1 MKKNRTLTLLLA
13 WVASFVCCLSYAQHF
28 TVSPAPSG
36 GSWAAGT
43 KWYTIKITTTNSGT
57 DYLDANAKNSAG
69 HLDVTQS
76 SKPTGD
82 SGLWCVVADGDNY
95 KIYNKA
101 KGTGFVLG
109 LYAPVTYSEGDE
121 WMEGFLGN
129 KKSGKYKLG
138 TWTISADGDAYADFF
153 AVGSSEANVWTT
165 FAKGSPSENTNGDY
179 LHAVYTGSGVT
190 YYATQTKG
198 GSWLSPTYTYTTAT
212 SYPDFSNLYLNKRDV
227 LSPTRLGAW
236 NDGGALGNTG
246 SRFIFE
252 EYVPPVEVTFNYDSG
267 TGYTASRTASFLS
280 GTTLTTADVPAV
292 DYYTNFNITTSNK
305 TVSSTNK
312 TFTVSC
318 TPNFPFEEGKVYKMY
333 GYNKSDNCFTYN
345 DDTNKRAT
353 YEGNKTEVNS
363 KSYWTFEHISG
374 TENKFYVYNLG
385 AKMYLALTDARAYAS
400 FVTESGTIANYSRV
414 IRITPNGTGFNLQHE
429 TSNACCGTHMGDGT
443 NETKSM
449 GTWANS
455 TSPSNDGSRVFIYE
469 INNELTALAN
479 NPVTTGEYVG
489 ETTLPRLTTTAA
501 AAGSNPTKENVLA
514 CIDAMET
521 PQLSEY
527 LTAGKCY
534 RLFAETTEGNQ
545 ALTLNGATETY
556 VSADNFTL
564 APGTVCAVAES
575 GIAQA
580 DYISSIYRLADGASG
595 LTISNVNAGA
605 AWAAP
610 SGTDALQ
617 GTTGAAA
624 EYQFGVVSGKGNNS
638 YWNIKTATGA
648 LSLDG
653 TDLKDTTGSPAVVR
667 LKEVTSIPVTIKPT
681 LWTSLCFPVDVI
693 IPDNLKAYKAGS
705 TEGKTI
711 NLDELTAG
719 TRIPAGTG
727 FLALADADAYTDGA
741 YTFAIATGSETE
753 ADLSDN
759 LFTSTNVKRTGM
771 DGVDYFALATKNAVT
786 GFYKVTSGTVP
797 ANKAYLLGEHLSFSS
812 GTQMLQLAIGEGTET
827 GIANVNAESSGKAET
842 YYDLNGRLVA
852 YPTSGVYVTGSG
864 RKVFVK

>member
-28 TVSPAPSG
+28 TASPAPSN
-36 GSWAAGT
+36 GSWATGT
-43 KWYTIKITTTNSGT
+43 KWYTIKITTAAGTN
-57 DYLDANAKNSAG
+57 YLDANDTNTSG
-69 HLDVTQS
+69 HLDVKQS

-82 SGLWCVVADGDNY
+82 SGLWCVVADGSNY

-109 LYAPVTYSEGDE
+109 LYAPVTYKEGNE
-121 WMEGFLGN
+121 WWEGFTRT
-129 KKSGKYKLG
+129 GKYQEG
-138 TWTISADGDAYADFF
+138 SWSISADGDAYAKMY
-153 AVGSSEANVWTT
+153 AATTTEANVWTS
-165 FAKGSPSENTNGDY
+165 FAKGTPSDNTDGDY
-179 LHAVYTGSGVT
+179 LHAVYTGSGEIYYTRT
-190 YYATQTKG
+190 YKAFQGYQ
-198 GSWLSPTYTYTTAT
+198 YTAHTTT
-212 SYPDFSNLYLNKRDV
+212 PDFSNLYLNKRDV

-267 TGYTASRTASFLS
+267 TGYTTTRTASFLS

-333 GYNKSDNCFTYN
+333 GYNNSDNCFTYN

-353 YEGNKTEVNS
+353 YEGNKTEVNG

-469 INNELTALAN
+469 INSELTALAN

-514 CIDAMET
+514 CIDAMDN

-580 DYISSIYRLADGASG
+580 DYISSIYRLAEGASG
-595 LTISNVNAGA
+595 LTISNVNSGA

-638 YWNIKTATGA
+638 YWNIKTTTGT

-681 LWTSLCFPVDVI
+681 LWTSLCFPVDVVV
-693 IPDNLKAYKAGS
+693 PANLKAYKAGS
-705 TEGKTI
+705 TQGTTI
-711 NLDELTAG
+711 NLDELAAG
-719 TRIPAGTG
+719 TRIPAGNG
-727 FLALADADAYTDGA
+727 FLALAEAGGDYS
-741 YTFAIATGSETE
+741 FAIATGSEPAANLT
-753 ADLSDN
+753 DN
-759 LFTSTNVKRTGM
+759 QFTGANVKRSGM
-771 DGVDYFALATKNAVT
+771 ADVDYFALATKNTVT

-797 ANKAYLLGEHLSFSS
+797 SNKAYLLGEKLNQ
-812 GTQMLQLAIGEGTET
+812 GAGANMLQFAFGEGTET
-827 GIANVNAESSGKAET
+827 GIANVNAENSGKAET
-842 YYDLNGRLVA
+842 YYDLNGRIVA

>member
-28 TVSPAPSG
+28 TASPAPSG
-36 GSWAAGT
+36 GSWATGT
-43 KWYTIKITTTNSGT
+43 KWYTIKIDTEASGA

-82 SGLWCVVADGDNY
+82 SGLWCVVEDGSNY

-101 KGTGFVLG
+101 KGTEFVLG
-109 LYAPVTYSEGDE
+109 LYVPVTYEEGDE
-121 WMEGFLGN
+121 WMEGIFGN
-129 KKSGKYKLG
+129 KHTGKYKLG
-138 TWTISADGDAYADFF
+138 TWSISAKGDVYADFF
-153 AVGSSEANVWTT
+153 AVGSSAANVWTT
-165 FAKGSPSENTNGDY
+165 FAKGSPTTYTDGDY
-179 LHAVYTGSGVT
+179 LHAVYTGSGET
-190 YYATQTKG
+190 YYTKSWGRYTAQTTK
-198 GSWLSPTYTYTTAT
+198 PN
-212 SYPDFSNLYLNKRDV
+212 FSNLYLNKRVD
-227 LSPTRLGAW
+227 LDPTRLGVW
-236 NDGGALGNTG
+236 NTDSALSNTG
-246 SRFIFE
+246 SRLIFE
-252 EYVPPVEVTFNYDSG
+252 EYVPPTRVEVTFNYDSG
-267 TGYTASRTASFLS
+267 TGYTTTRTASILE
-280 GTTLTTADVPAV
+280 GKTLTDADVPAV
-292 DYYTNFNITTSNK
+292 DYYTNFNITTTDK

-318 TPNFPFEEGKVYKMY
+318 TPNFPFQEGKVYKMY
-333 GYNKSDNCFTYN
+333 GYNNSDNCFTYN

-374 TENKFYVYNLG
+374 TENQFYVYNLG
-385 AKMYLALTDARAYAS
+385 AKMYLALTNDRAYAS
-400 FVTESGTIANYSRV
+400 FVTESGTISNYSRV
-414 IRITPNGTGFNLQHE
+414 IRITPNGTGFNLQHV
-429 TSNACCGTHMGDGT
+429 TGNACCGTHMGGVVT
-443 NETKSM
+443 TESNSM

-455 TSPSNDGSRVFIYE
+455 LSPSNDASRVFIYE
-469 INNELTALAN
+469 INDELTTLAN

-514 CIDAMET
+514 CIDAMEN

-580 DYISSIYRLADGASG
+580 DYISSIYRLAEGASG

-638 YWNIKTATGA
+638 YWNIKTTTGA

-653 TDLKDTTGSPAVVR
+653 TNLKDTTGSPAVVR
-667 LKEVTSIPVTIKPT
+667 LKEVTSIPVTIKNT
-681 LWTSLCFPVDVI
+681 LWTSLCFPVDVVV
-693 IPDNLKAYKAGS
+693 PTNLKAYKAGS
-705 TEGKTI
+705 TQGTTI
-711 NLDELTAG
+711 NLDELAAG
-719 TRIPAGTG
+719 TRIPAGNG
-727 FLALADADAYTDGA
+727 FLALAEAGGDYS
-741 YTFAIATGSETE
+741 FAIATGSEAE
-753 ADLSDN
+753 AVLSGN
-759 LFTSTNVKRTGM
+759 QFTGANVKRSGM
-771 DGVDYFALATKNAVT
+771 TAVDYFALATKNTVT

-797 ANKAYLLGEHLSFSS
+797 ANKAYLLGEKLNQ
-812 GTQMLQLAIGEGTET
+812 GAGANMLQFAFGEGTET
-827 GIANVNAESSGKAET
+827 GISNVNAENSGKAET
-842 YYDLNGRLVA
+842 YYDLNGRIVV
-852 YPTSGVYVTGSG
+852 YPTRGVYVTGNG

>member
-36 GSWAAGT
+36 GSWATGT
-43 KWYTIKITTTNSGT
+43 KWYTIKIDTEASGA

-82 SGLWCVVADGDNY
+82 SGLWCVVAAGDNY

-101 KGTGFVLG
+101 KGTEFVLG
-109 LYAPVTYSEGDE
+109 LYVPVTYEEGLE
-121 WMEGFLGN
+121 WSTSGDG
-129 KKSGKYKLG
+129 KGKYKEG
-138 TWTISADGDAYADFF
+138 TWSISAKGDVYADFF
-153 AVGSSEANVWTT
+153 AATSSEANVWTT
-165 FAKGSPSENTNGDY
+165 FAKGSPTTYTDGDY
-179 LHAVYTGSGVT
+179 LHAVYTGSGET
-190 YYATQTKG
+190 YYTRTLG
-198 GSWLSPTYTYTTAT
+198 FFRYNYTPHTTT
-212 SYPDFSNLYLNKRDV
+212 PDFSNLYLNKRVD
-227 LSPTRLGAW
+227 LDPTRLGVW
-236 NDGGALGNTG
+236 NTDSALSNTG
-246 SRFIFE
+246 SRLIFE
-252 EYVPPVEVTFNYDSG
+252 EYVPPTRVEVTFNYDSG
-267 TGYTASRTASFLS
+267 TGYTASRTASVLE
-280 GTTLTTADVPAV
+280 GKTLTNADVPAV

-318 TPNFPFEEGKVYKMY
+318 TPNFPFQEGKVYKMY
-333 GYNKSDNCFTYN
+333 GYNNSDNCFTYN

-353 YEGNKTEVNS
+353 YEGNKTEVNG

-385 AKMYLALTDARAYAS
+385 AKMYLALTNDRAYAS
-400 FVTESGTIANYSRV
+400 FVTESGTISNYSRV
-414 IRITPNGTGFNLQHE
+414 IRITPNGNGFNLQHE
-429 TSNACCGTHMGDGT
+429 TGNACCGTHMGGVVTTET
-443 NETKSM
+443 NSL

-455 TSPSNDGSRVFIYE
+455 ASPSNDASRVFIYE
-469 INNELTALAN
+469 INNELTTLAN
-479 NPVTTGEYVG
+479 NPVITGEYVG

-514 CIDAMET
+514 CIDAMEN

-556 VSADNFTL
+556 VSAYNFTL

-638 YWNIKTATGA
+638 YWNIKTTTGT

-681 LWTSLCFPVDVI
+681 LWTSLCFPVDVVV
-693 IPDNLKAYKAGS
+693 PANLKAYKAGS
-705 TEGKTI
+705 TQGTTI
-711 NLDELTAG
+711 NLDELAAG
-719 TRIPAGTG
+719 TRIPAGNG
-727 FLALADADAYTDGA
+727 FLALADAGGNYS
-741 YTFAIATGSETE
+741 FAIATGTE
-753 ADLSDN
+753 PEANLTDN
-759 LFTSTNVKRTGM
+759 QFTGANVKRNGM
-771 DGVDYFALATKNAVT
+771 GGVDYFALATKNTVT

-797 ANKAYLLGEHLSFSS
+797 ANKAYLLGEKLNQ
-812 GTQMLQLAIGEGTET
+812 GAGANMLQFAFGEGTET
-827 GIANVNAESSGKAET
+827 GISNVNAENSGKAET
-842 YYDLNGRLVA
+842 YYDLNGRLVV
-852 YPTSGVYVTGSG
+852 YPTRGVYVTGSG

>member
-82 SGLWCVVADGDNY
+82 SGLWCVVADGSNY

-109 LYAPVTYSEGDE
+109 LYAPVTYQKGDE
-121 WMEGFLGN
+121 WMEGIFGN
-129 KKSGKYKLG
+129 KHTGKYKLG

-153 AVGSSEANVWTT
+153 AVGSSGANVWTT
-165 FAKGSPSENTNGDY
+165 FAKGSPSSNIDGDY
-179 LHAVYTGSGVT
+179 LHAVYTGSGET
-190 YYATQTKG
+190 YYTRDWK
-198 GSWLSPTYTYTTAT
+198 YTYTAETT
-212 SYPDFSNLYLNKRDV
+212 TPDFSNLYLNKRVD
-227 LSPTRLGAW
+227 SPTRLGAW
-236 NDGGALGNTG
+236 NDSRALGDDG

-252 EYVPPVEVTFNYDSG
+252 EYVPPTVQVTFNYDSG
-267 TGYTASRTASFLS
+267 TGYTTYRTASILS
-280 GTTLTTADVPAV
+280 GKTLTNADVPAV

-318 TPNFPFEEGKVYKMY
+318 TPNFPFQEGKVYKMY

-353 YEGNKTEVNS
+353 YEGNKTEVNG

-400 FVTESGTIANYSRV
+400 FVTESGTIANHSRV

-429 TSNACCGTHMGDGT
+429 TGNACCGTHMGDG
-443 NETKSM
+443 NGETKSM
-449 GTWANS
+449 GTWSNAG
-455 TSPSNDGSRVFIYE
+455 SPSNDASRVFIYE

-501 AAGSNPTKENVLA
+501 AAGNNPTKENVLA
-514 CIDAMET
+514 VIDAMDN

-580 DYISSIYRLADGASG
+580 DYISSIYRLAEGASG
-595 LTISNVNAGA
+595 LTISNVNSGA

-638 YWNIKTATGA
+638 YWNIKTTTGA

-653 TDLKDTTGSPAVVR
+653 TNLKDTTGSPAVVR

-681 LWTSLCFPVDVI
+681 LWTSLCFPVDVV
-693 IPDNLKAYKAGS
+693 IPANLKAYKAAS
-705 TEGKTI
+705 TQGMTI
-711 NLDELTAG
+711 NLEELAEG
-719 TRIPAGTG
+719 SRIPAGTG
-727 FLALADADAYTDGA
+727 FLALADAETYTDGA
-741 YTFAIATGSETE
+741 YTFAIATGSEPE
-753 ADLSDN
+753 ADVSGN
-759 LFTSTNVKRTGM
+759 QFTGAKVKRSGM
-771 DGVDYFALATKNAVT
+771 ADVDYFALATKNAVT
-786 GFYKVTSGTVP
+786 GFYKVTTGTVP
-797 ANKAYLLGEHLSFSS
+797 ANKAYLLGDVLNQ
-812 GTQMLQLAIGEGTET
+812 GAGANMLQFAFGEGTET
-827 GIANVNAESSGKAET
+827 GISNVNAENSGKAET
-842 YYDLNGRLVA
+842 YYDLNGRLVV
-852 YPTSGVYVTGSG
+852 YPTRGVYVTGNG

>member
-36 GSWAAGT
+36 GSWATGT
-43 KWYTIKITTTNSGT
+43 KWYTIKIDVNGSVCYLHTGTINS
-57 DYLDANAKNSAG
+57 LG
-69 HLDVTQS
+69 HLDVTRTA
-76 SKPTGD
+76 KPTDDG
-82 SGLWCVVADGDNY
+82 GAWCVVADGSNY

-101 KGTGFVLG
+101 SGTGYVLG
-109 LYAPVTYSEGDE
+109 LYAPVTYTPGKQWATSGS
-121 WMEGFLGN
+121 G
-129 KKSGKYKLG
+129 KGKYKQG
-138 TWTISADGDAYADFF
+138 AWSVPEEAYTKMYPVSTTEAD
-153 AVGSSEANVWTT
+153 VWTT
-165 FAKGSPSENTNGDY
+165 FAQGSPSSDVGGDFF
-179 LHAVYTGSGVT
+179 HAVTGKSDIYYTQSGIIF
-190 YYATQTKG
+190 K
-198 GSWLSPTYTYTTAT
+198 TYTQHTTT
-212 SYPDFSNLYLNKRDV
+212 PDNIYLNKRGA
-227 LSPTRLGAW
+227 LTPSRLGAW
-236 NDGGALGNTG
+236 NHPNALGEVG

-252 EYVPPVEVTFNYDSG
+252 EYVPPTVQVTFNYDSG
-267 TGYTASRTASFLS
+267 TGYTTYRTASILS
-280 GTTLTTADVPAV
+280 GKTLTNADVPAV
-292 DYYTNFNITTSNK
+292 DYYTNFNITTSDK
-305 TVSSTNK
+305 TVSSSNK

-318 TPNFPFEEGKVYKMY
+318 TPKFPFEEGKVYKMY
-333 GYNKSDNCFTYN
+333 GYNKSGNCFTYN

-353 YEGNKTEVNS
+353 YEGKKTEVNG

-385 AKMYLALTDARAYAS
+385 AKMYLALRDARDYAS
-400 FVTESGTIANYSRV
+400 FVTESGIIANYSRV
-414 IRITPNGTGFNLQHE
+414 IRITPNGNGFNLQHE
-429 TSNACCGTHMGDGT
+429 TGNACCGTHMGDGT
-443 NETKSM
+443 GETKSM
-449 GTWANS
+449 GTWSNAG
-455 TSPSNDGSRVFIYE
+455 SPSNNASRVFIYE

-514 CIDAMET
+514 CIDAMDN

-527 LTAGKCY
+527 LTEGKCY

-556 VSADNFTL
+556 VSAYNFTL

-580 DYISSIYRLADGASG
+580 DYISSIYRLADGANG

-638 YWNIKTATGA
+638 YWNIKTTTGA

-681 LWTSLCFPVDVI
+681 LWTSLCFPVDVV
-693 IPDNLKAYKAGS
+693 IPANLKAYKAGS
-705 TEGKTI
+705 TQGTTI

-719 TRIPAGTG
+719 TRIPAGNG
-727 FLALADADAYTDGA
+727 FLALAEADAYTDGA
-741 YTFAIATGSETE
+741 YTFDIATGSEAE

-759 LFTSTNVKRTGM
+759 QFTGAKVKRSGM
-771 DGVDYFALATKNAVT
+771 AGVDYFALATKNAVT

-797 ANKAYLLGEHLSFSS
+797 ANKAYLLGEKLNQGA
-812 GTQMLQLAIGEGTET
+812 GTNMLQFAFGEGTET
-827 GIANVNAESSGKAET
+827 GISNAHAENSGKVET
-842 YYDLNGRLVA
+842 YYDLNGRLVV
-852 YPTSGVYVTGSG
+852 YPTRGVYVTGSG

>member
-36 GSWAAGT
+36 GSFATGT
-43 KWYTIKITTTNSGT
+43 KWYTIKIDVNGSVCYLHSGTTNS
-57 DYLDANAKNSAG
+57 SG
-69 HLDVTQS
+69 HLDVTRTA
-76 SKPTGD
+76 KPTDDG
-82 SGLWCVVADGDNY
+82 GLWCVVANGINY

-109 LYAPVTYSEGDE
+109 LYAPVTY
-121 WMEGFLGN
+121 
-129 KKSGKYKLG
+129 KRGKWTGILNRYKLG
-138 TWTISADGDAYADFF
+138 TWSIPEDAYTKMYSTSSTEAD
-153 AVGSSEANVWTT
+153 VWTS
-165 FAKGSPSENTNGDY
+165 FALGSPSSNTDGDY
-179 LHAVYTGSGVT
+179 FHAVTGKSAT
-190 YYATQTKG
+190 YYTSGTSSPQT
-198 GSWLSPTYTYTTAT
+198 TT
-212 SYPDFSNLYLNKRDV
+212 PDNIYLNRRV
-227 LSPTRLGAW
+227 NLTPTRLGAW
-236 NDGGALGNTG
+236 NHPNALGEVG
-246 SRFIFE
+246 SRFIFG
-252 EYVPPVEVTFNYDSG
+252 EYVPTVEVTFNYNSG
-267 TGYTASRTASFLS
+267 TGYTASRTASVLS
-280 GTTLTTADVPAV
+280 GKTLTNADVPAV

-305 TVSSTNK
+305 TVSSTNH

-353 YEGNKTEVNS
+353 YEGKKTEVNG

-385 AKMYLALTDARAYAS
+385 AKMYLALRDARDYAS
-400 FVTESGTIANYSRV
+400 FVTESGTIASYSRV

-429 TSNACCGTHMGDGT
+429 TGNACCGTHMGDGT
-443 NETKSM
+443 GETKSM

-455 TSPSNDGSRVFIYE
+455 ASPSNDASRVFIYE

-514 CIDAMET
+514 CIDAMEN

-564 APGTVCAVAES
+564 TPGTVCAVAES

-638 YWNIKTATGA
+638 YWNIKTTTGA

-681 LWTSLCFPVDVI
+681 LWTSLCFPVDVVV
-693 IPDNLKAYKAGS
+693 PTNLKAYKAGS

-741 YTFAIATGSETE
+741 YTFDIATGTE
-753 ADLSDN
+753 PAANLTDN
-759 LFTSTNVKRTGM
+759 QFTGANVKRSGM
-771 DGVDYFALATKNAVT
+771 ADVEYFALATKNHVT

-797 ANKAYLLGEHLSFSS
+797 ANKAYLLGEKLNQ
-812 GTQMLQLAIGEGTET
+812 GAGANMLQFAFGEGTET
-827 GIANVNAESSGKAET
+827 GIANVNAENSGKAET
-842 YYDLNGRLVA
+842 YYDLNGRLVV
-852 YPTSGVYVTGSG
+852 YPTRGVYVTGSG

>member
-36 GSWAAGT
+36 GSFATGT
-43 KWYTIKITTTNSGT
+43 KWYTIKITTETGG
-57 DYLDANAKNSAG
+57 DVYLDANATTSSG
-69 HLDVTQS
+69 YLGVTQT
-76 SKPTGD
+76 SKPTGE
-82 SGLWCVVADGDNY
+82 SGAWCVVADGSNY

-109 LYAPVTYSEGDE
+109 LYAPVTYSPGKAFSGTSYYQEGS
-121 WMEGFLGN
+121 W
-129 KKSGKYKLG
+129 S
-138 TWTISADGDAYADFF
+138 ISADGDAYAKMF
-153 AVGSSEANVWTT
+153 AATTTEANVWTS
-165 FAKGSPSENTNGDY
+165 FAKGTPSTNIDGDY
-179 LHAVYTGSGVT
+179 LHAVYTGSGDI
-190 YYATQTKG
+190 YYTRSWNWTK
-198 GSWLSPTYTYTTAT
+198 WKYTSHET
-212 SYPDFSNLYLNKRDV
+212 YPDFSNLYLNKRVDNG
-227 LSPTRLGAW
+227 LNRIGAW
-236 NDGGALGNTG
+236 NDAGALGDKG
-246 SRFIFE
+246 SRLIFE
-252 EYVPPVEVTFNYDSG
+252 EYVPPTVQVTFNYDGG
-267 TGYTASRTASFLS
+267 TGYTASRTASVLS

-318 TPNFPFEEGKVYKMY
+318 TPNFPFQEGKVYKMY

-374 TENKFYVYNLG
+374 TENQFYVYNLG
-385 AKMYLALTDARAYAS
+385 AKMYLALRDARDYAS
-400 FVTESGTIANYSRV
+400 FVTESGTIASYSRV

-429 TSNACCGTHMGDGT
+429 TGNACCGTHMGDGT
-443 NETKSM
+443 GETKSM
-449 GTWANS
+449 GTWENS

-469 INNELTALAN
+469 INDELTALAN

-514 CIDAMET
+514 CIDAMDN

-564 APGTVCAVAES
+564 APGTVRAVAES

-638 YWNIKTATGA
+638 HWNIKTATGA

-681 LWTSLCFPVDVI
+681 LWTSLCFPVDVVV
-693 IPDNLKAYKAGS
+693 PTNLKAYKAGS

-741 YTFAIATGSETE
+741 YTFAIATGSEPA
-753 ADLSDN
+753 ADLSRN
-759 LFTSTNVKRTGM
+759 LFTSTKVKRTGM
-771 DGVDYFALATKNAVT
+771 AGLDYFALATKNAVT

-827 GIANVNAESSGKAET
+827 GIANVNAENSGKAET
-842 YYDLNGRLVA
+842 YYDLNGRIVA

>member
-36 GSWAAGT
+36 GSWATGT
-43 KWYTIKITTTNSGT
+43 KWYTIKITTENSGT
-57 DYLDANAKNSAG
+57 DYLDANATNSSG

-82 SGLWCVVADGDNY
+82 SGAWCVVADGSNY
-95 KIYNKA
+95 KFYNKA
-101 KGTGFVLG
+101 MGTGYVLG
-109 LYAPVTYSEGDE
+109 LYAPVTYTKGEE
-121 WMEGFLGN
+121 WKIIWGLGR
-129 KKSGKYKLG
+129 YKLG
-138 TWTISADGDAYADFF
+138 TWSIPDDAYAKMYST
-153 AVGSSEANVWTT
+153 SSIGADVWTS
-165 FAKGSPSENTNGDY
+165 FALGSPSSDTGGDY
-179 LHAVYTGSGVT
+179 FHAVTGKSET
-190 YYATQTKG
+190 YYTSTSSSSKAT
-198 GSWLSPTYTYTTAT
+198 TT
-212 SYPDFSNLYLNKRDV
+212 PDNIYLNKRVD
-227 LSPTRLGAW
+227 LNPNRLGAW
-236 NDGGALGNTG
+236 NTSEALGNTG
-246 SRFIFE
+246 SCFIFE
-252 EYVPPVEVTFNYDSG
+252 EYVPPTVTVTFNYDSG
-267 TGYTASRTASFLS
+267 TGYTASRTASILD
-280 GTTLTTADVPAV
+280 GTTLTNANVPAV

-318 TPNFPFEEGKVYKMY
+318 TPNFPFQEGKVYKMY
-333 GYNKSDNCFTYN
+333 GNEASSKCFTYN

-353 YEGNKTEVNS
+353 YEGKKTEVNG

-385 AKMYLALTDARAYAS
+385 AKMYLALTNARAYAS
-400 FVTESGTIANYSRV
+400 FVTEGGTIANYSRV

-429 TSNACCGTHMGDGT
+429 TGNACCGTHMGGGT
-443 NETKSM
+443 NETNSM
-449 GTWANS
+449 GTWAE
-455 TSPSNDGSRVFIYE
+455 TGSPSNAASRVFIYE
-469 INNELTALAN
+469 INDELTALAN

-514 CIDAMET
+514 CIDAMEN

-564 APGTVCAVAES
+564 APGTVRAVAES

-638 YWNIKTATGA
+638 YWNIKTTTGA

-741 YTFAIATGSETE
+741 YTFDIATGSETE
-753 ADLSDN
+753 ADLSRN
-759 LFTSTNVKRTGM
+759 LFTSTKVKRTGM

-797 ANKAYLLGEHLSFSS
+797 ANKAYLLGEKLNQGA
-812 GTQMLQLAIGEGTET
+812 GTNMLQFAFGEGTET
-827 GIANVNAESSGKAET
+827 GIANVNAENSGKAET

>member
-36 GSWAAGT
+36 GSWATGT
-43 KWYTIKITTTNSGT
+43 KWYTIKIDVNGSVCYLHSGTTNS
-57 DYLDANAKNSAG
+57 SG
-69 HLDVTQS
+69 HLDVTRTA
-76 SKPTGD
+76 KPTDDG
-82 SGLWCVVADGDNY
+82 GLWCVVANGSNY

-109 LYAPVTYSEGDE
+109 LYAPVTYQKGDE
-121 WMEGFLGN
+121 WMEGVLGN
-129 KKSGKYKLG
+129 KQSGKYKEG
-138 TWTISADGDAYADFF
+138 TWEISADGDAYAKMF
-153 AVGSSEANVWTT
+153 AATTTEANVWTS
-165 FAKGSPSENTNGDY
+165 FAKGTPSSNTDGDY
-179 LHAVYTGSGVT
+179 LHAVYTGSGET
-190 YYATQTKG
+190 YATQTTG
-198 GSWLSPTYTYTTAT
+198 GSWLRPTYTYTTAT
-212 SYPDFSNLYLNKRDV
+212 SYPDFSNLYLNKRGA
-227 LSPTRLGAW
+227 LTPSRLGAW
-236 NDGGALGNTG
+236 NSASALGEVG
-246 SRFIFE
+246 SRLIFE
-252 EYVPPVEVTFNYDSG
+252 EYVPTVEVTFNYNSG
-267 TGYTASRTASFLS
+267 TGYTATRTASILS
-280 GTTLTTADVPAV
+280 GKTLTNADVPAV

-318 TPNFPFEEGKVYKMY
+318 TPNFPFQEGKVYKMY

-353 YEGNKTEVNS
+353 YEGKKTEVNG

-385 AKMYLALTDARAYAS
+385 AKMYLALTNDRAYAS

-429 TSNACCGTHMGDGT
+429 TGNACCGTHMGDGT

-469 INNELTALAN
+469 INSELTALAN

-514 CIDAMET
+514 CIDAMDN

-564 APGTVCAVAES
+564 APGTVRAVAES
-575 GIAQA
+575 SIAQA

-693 IPDNLKAYKAGS
+693 IPTNLKAYKAGS

-727 FLALADADAYTDGA
+727 FLALADADTYTDGA

-753 ADLSDN
+753 ANLSGN
-759 LFTSTNVKRTGM
+759 LFTSTKVKRTGM
-771 DGVDYFALATKNAVT
+771 DGVDYFALATKNHVT
-786 GFYKVTSGTVP
+786 GFYKVVTGTVP
-797 ANKAYLLGEHLSFSS
+797 ANKAYLLGEKLNQ
-812 GTQMLQLAIGEGTET
+812 GAGANMLQFAFGEGTET
-827 GIANVNAESSGKAET
+827 GIANVNAENSGKAET
-842 YYDLNGRLVA
+842 YYDLNGRLVV
-852 YPTSGVYVTGSG
+852 YPTRGVYVTGSG

>member
-13 WVASFVCCLSYAQHF
+13 LVASFVCCLSYAQHF

-36 GSWAAGT
+36 GSWATGT
-43 KWYTIKITTTNSGT
+43 KWYTIKITTENSGA

-82 SGLWCVVADGDNY
+82 SGLWCVVADGSNF

-109 LYAPVTYSEGDE
+109 LYVPVSYAPGPE
-121 WMEGFLGN
+121 WSTRWPG
-129 KKSGKYKLG
+129 KGKYQLG
-138 TWTISADGDAYADFF
+138 TWTISAEDDVYADFF
-153 AVGSSEANVWTT
+153 AATSSEANVWTT
-165 FAKGSPSENTNGDY
+165 FAKGSPTSNADGDY
-179 LHAVYTGSGVT
+179 LHAVYTGNEVT
-190 YYATQTKG
+190 YYTNP
-198 GSWLSPTYTYTTAT
+198 SPLIYKEQKTT
-212 SYPDFSNLYLNKRDV
+212 PNFNNLYLNKRVD
-227 LSPTRLGAW
+227 LDPTRLGAW

-246 SRFIFE
+246 SRLIFE
-252 EYVPPVEVTFNYDSG
+252 EYVPTVEVTFNYNSG
-267 TGYTASRTASFLS
+267 TGYTASRTASVLS
-280 GTTLTTADVPAV
+280 GKTLTNADVPAV
-292 DYYTNFNITTSNK
+292 DYYTSFNITTSNK

-312 TFTVSC
+312 TFNVSC
-318 TPNFPFEEGKVYKMY
+318 TPNFPFQEGKVYKMY
-333 GYNKSDNCFTYN
+333 GYNNSDNCFTYN

-353 YEGNKTEVNS
+353 YEGNKTEVNG

-385 AKMYLALTDARAYAS
+385 AKMYLALTNDRAYAS
-400 FVTESGTIANYSRV
+400 FVTESGTISNYSRV
-414 IRITPNGTGFNLQHE
+414 IRITPNGNGFNLQHE
-429 TSNACCGTHMGDGT
+429 TGNACCGTHMGGVVTTET
-443 NETKSM
+443 NSL

-455 TSPSNDGSRVFIYE
+455 ASPSNDASRVFIYE
-469 INNELTALAN
+469 INNELTTLAN
-479 NPVTTGEYVG
+479 NPVITGEYVG

-514 CIDAMET
+514 CIDAMEN

-556 VSADNFTL
+556 VSAYNFTL

-638 YWNIKTATGA
+638 YWNIKTTTGT

-693 IPDNLKAYKAGS
+693 IPANLKAYKAGS
-705 TEGKTI
+705 TQGTTI
-711 NLDELTAG
+711 NLDELAAG
-719 TRIPAGTG
+719 TRIPAGNG
-727 FLALADADAYTDGA
+727 FLALAEAGGDYS
-741 YTFAIATGSETE
+741 FAIATGSEAE
-753 ADLSDN
+753 ADLSGN
-759 LFTSTNVKRTGM
+759 QFTGANVKRAGM
-771 DGVDYFALATKNAVT
+771 TAVDYFALATKNAVT

-797 ANKAYLLGEHLSFSS
+797 ANKAYLLGENLNQGA
-812 GTQMLQLAIGEGTET
+812 GTNMLQFAFGEGTDT
-827 GIANVNAESSGKAET
+827 GIANVYAENSGKAET
-842 YYDLNGRLVA
+842 YYDLNGRLVV
-852 YPTSGVYVTGSG
+852 YPTRGVYVTGSG

>member
-36 GSWAAGT
+36 GSWATGT

-109 LYAPVTYSEGDE
+109 LYAPVSYARGSQWALVGEG
-121 WMEGFLGN
+121 
-129 KKSGKYKLG
+129 KGKYNIG
-138 TWTISADGDAYADFF
+138 TWTISAEGDAYADFF
-153 AVGSSEANVWTT
+153 AATSSEANVWTT
-165 FAKGSPSENTNGDY
+165 FAKGSPSTNTDGDY
-179 LHAVYTGSGVT
+179 LHAVYTGSGET
-190 YYATQTKG
+190 YYTRS
-198 GSWLSPTYTYTTAT
+198 GSLWSGYTYTPQTT
-212 SYPDFSNLYLNKRDV
+212 TPDFTNLYLNKRVD
-227 LSPTRLGAW
+227 SPTRLGAW
-236 NDGGALGNTG
+236 NDSRALGDDG

-267 TGYTASRTASFLS
+267 TGYTTTRTASILS

-305 TVSSTNK
+305 IVSSSNK

-353 YEGNKTEVNS
+353 YEGNKTEVNGN
-363 KSYWTFEHISG
+363 SYWTFEHISG
-374 TENKFYVYNLG
+374 TENQFYVYNLG

-400 FVTESGTIANYSRV
+400 FVTESGTISNYSRV
-414 IRITPNGTGFNLQHE
+414 IRITPNGNGFNLQHV
-429 TSNACCGTHMGDGT
+429 TGNACCGTHMGGVVTTET
-443 NETKSM
+443 NSM

-455 TSPSNDGSRVFIYE
+455 ASPSNDASRVFIYE

-514 CIDAMET
+514 CIDAMDN

-527 LTAGKCY
+527 LTAGQCY

-545 ALTLNGATETY
+545 ALT
-556 VSADNFTL
+556 
-564 APGTVCAVAES
+564 
-575 GIAQA
+575 
-580 DYISSIYRLADGASG
+580 
-595 LTISNVNAGA
+595 
-605 AWAAP
+605 
-610 SGTDALQ
+610 
-617 GTTGAAA
+617 
-624 EYQFGVVSGKGNNS
+624 
-638 YWNIKTATGA
+638 
-648 LSLDG
+648 
-653 TDLKDTTGSPAVVR
+653 
-667 LKEVTSIPVTIKPT
+667 
-681 LWTSLCFPVDVI
+681 
-693 IPDNLKAYKAGS
+693 
-705 TEGKTI
+705 
-711 NLDELTAG
+711 
-719 TRIPAGTG
+719 
-727 FLALADADAYTDGA
+727 
-741 YTFAIATGSETE
+741 
-753 ADLSDN
+753 
-759 LFTSTNVKRTGM
+759 
-771 DGVDYFALATKNAVT
+771 
-786 GFYKVTSGTVP
+786 
-797 ANKAYLLGEHLSFSS
+797 
-812 GTQMLQLAIGEGTET
+812 
-827 GIANVNAESSGKAET
+827 
-842 YYDLNGRLVA
+842 
-852 YPTSGVYVTGSG
+852 
-864 RKVFVK
+864 

>member
-28 TVSPAPSG
+28 TASPAPSG
-36 GSWAAGT
+36 GSWATGT
-43 KWYTIKITTTNSGT
+43 KWYTIKIDTEASGA

-76 SKPTGD
+76 SKPTGA
-82 SGLWCVVADGDNY
+82 SGLWCVVEDGSNY

-101 KGTGFVLG
+101 KGTEFVLG
-109 LYAPVTYSEGDE
+109 LYVPVTYEEGDE
-121 WMEGFLGN
+121 WMEGIFGN
-129 KKSGKYKLG
+129 KHTGKYKLG
-138 TWTISADGDAYADFF
+138 TWSISAKGDVYADFF
-153 AVGSSEANVWTT
+153 AVGSSAANVWTT
-165 FAKGSPSENTNGDY
+165 FAKGSPTTYTDGDY
-179 LHAVYTGSGVT
+179 LHAVYTGSGET
-190 YYATQTKG
+190 YYTKSWGRYTDQT
-198 GSWLSPTYTYTTAT
+198 TT
-212 SYPDFSNLYLNKRDV
+212 PDFSNLYLNKRVD
-227 LSPTRLGAW
+227 LDPTRLGVW
-236 NDGGALGNTG
+236 NTDSALSNTG
-246 SRFIFE
+246 SRLIFE
-252 EYVPPVEVTFNYDSG
+252 EYVPPTRVEVTFNYDGG
-267 TGYTASRTASFLS
+267 TGYTASRTASVLE
-280 GTTLTTADVPAV
+280 GTTLTNADVPAV

-318 TPNFPFEEGKVYKMY
+318 TPNFPFQEGKVYKMY

-353 YEGNKTEVNS
+353 YEGNKTEVNG

-385 AKMYLALTDARAYAS
+385 AKMYLALRDTRDYAS
-400 FVTESGTIANYSRV
+400 FVTESGTISNYSRV

-429 TSNACCGTHMGDGT
+429 TGNACCGTHMGGVVNTET
-443 NETKSM
+443 NSM

-455 TSPSNDGSRVFIYE
+455 LSPSNDASRVFIYE

-479 NPVTTGEYVG
+479 NPVTIGEYVG

-514 CIDAMET
+514 CIDAMDN

-595 LTISNVNAGA
+595 LTISNVNSGA

-610 SGTDALQ
+610 SSTDALQ

-638 YWNIKTATGA
+638 YWNIKTTTGA

-693 IPDNLKAYKAGS
+693 IPTNLKAYKAGS

-741 YTFAIATGSETE
+741 YTFDIATGSETE
-753 ADLSDN
+753 ANLSGN
-759 LFTSTNVKRTGM
+759 LFTSTKVKRTGM

-797 ANKAYLLGEHLSFSS
+797 ANKAYLLGEHLSFSN

-827 GIANVNAESSGKAET
+827 GIANVNAENSGKAET
-842 YYDLNGRLVA
+842 YYDLNGRLVV

-864 RKVFVK
+864 RKVYVK

>member
-36 GSWAAGT
+36 GSWATGT
-43 KWYTIKITTTNSGT
+43 KWYTIKITTEKSGT
-57 DYLDANAKNSAG
+57 DYLDANATNSSG

-82 SGLWCVVADGDNY
+82 SGAWCVVKDGSNY
-95 KIYNKA
+95 KFYNKA
-101 KGTGFVLG
+101 MGTGYVLG
-109 LYAPVTYSEGDE
+109 LYAPVTYTKGEK
-121 WMEGFLGN
+121 FLTSN
-129 KKSGKYKLG
+129 KYRIG
-138 TWTISADGDAYADFF
+138 TWSIPDDAYAKMYST
-153 AVGSSEANVWTT
+153 SSIGADVWTS
-165 FAKGSPSENTNGDY
+165 FALGSPSSDTGGDY
-179 LHAVYTGSGVT
+179 FHAVTGKSET
-190 YYATQTKG
+190 YYESRFGDAK
-198 GSWLSPTYTYTTAT
+198 TTT
-212 SYPDFSNLYLNKRDV
+212 PDNIYLNKRPN
-227 LSPTRLGAW
+227 LTPSRLGAW
-236 NDGGALGNTG
+236 NDAGALGDDG
-246 SRFIFE
+246 SRLIFE
-252 EYVPPVEVTFNYDSG
+252 EYVPPVEVTFNYDGG
-267 TGYTASRTASFLS
+267 TGYTATRTASVLE
-280 GTTLTTADVPAV
+280 GTTLTNANVPAV

-318 TPNFPFEEGKVYKMY
+318 TPHFPFQEGKVYKMY

-374 TENKFYVYNLG
+374 TENQFYVYNLG
-385 AKMYLALTDARAYAS
+385 AKMYLALTNDRAYAN
-400 FVTESGTIANYSRV
+400 FVTESGTISNYSRV
-414 IRITPNGTGFNLQHE
+414 IRITPNSNGFNLQHE
-429 TSNACCGTHMGDGT
+429 TGNACCGTHMGGVVT
-443 NETKSM
+443 TESNSM

-455 TSPSNDGSRVFIYE
+455 LSPSNDASRVFIYE
-469 INNELTALAN
+469 INDELTTLAN

-514 CIDAMET
+514 CIDAMEN

-545 ALTLNGATETY
+545 ALTLNGATEAY
-556 VSADNFTL
+556 VSAHNFTL

-580 DYISSIYRLADGASG
+580 DYISSIYRLADGVSG

-653 TDLKDTTGSPAVVR
+653 TDLKDTPGSPAVVR

-681 LWTSLCFPVDVI
+681 LWTSLCFPVDVVV
-693 IPDNLKAYKAGS
+693 PANLKAYKAGS
-705 TEGKTI
+705 TQGTTI

-741 YTFAIATGSETE
+741 YTFDIATGTE
-753 ADLSDN
+753 PAANLTDN
-759 LFTSTNVKRTGM
+759 QFTGANVKRSGM
-771 DGVDYFALATKNAVT
+771 ADVEYFALATKNHVT
-786 GFYKVTSGTVP
+786 GFYKVTTGTVP
-797 ANKAYLLGEHLSFSS
+797 ANKAYLLGEKLNQ
-812 GTQMLQLAIGEGTET
+812 GAGANMLQFAFGEGTET
-827 GIANVNAESSGKAET
+827 GIANVNAENSGKAET
-842 YYDLNGRLVA
+842 YYDLNGRLVV
-852 YPTSGVYVTGSG
+852 YPTSGVYVTGNG

>member
-1 MKKNRTLTLLLA
+1 MKKNRTSTLLLA
-13 WVASFVCCLSYAQHF
+13 LVASFVCCLSYAQHF

-36 GSWAAGT
+36 GSWATGT
-43 KWYTIKITTTNSGT
+43 KWYTIKITTENSGT
-57 DYLDANAKNSAG
+57 VYTVYLDANAKNSAG

-82 SGLWCVVADGDNY
+82 SGLWCVVEDGDNY

-109 LYAPVTYSEGDE
+109 LYAPVTYEIGNE
-121 WMEGFLGN
+121 WMEGLLGN

-138 TWTISADGDAYADFF
+138 TWKISADAYTDFF
-153 AVGSSEANVWTT
+153 AATSSEANVWTT
-165 FAKGSPSENTNGDY
+165 FAKGSPSRNTDGDY
-179 LHAVYTGSGVT
+179 LHAVYTGSGET
-190 YYATQTKG
+190 YYTRS
-198 GSWLSPTYTYTTAT
+198 GSWPRYTYTEQTT
-212 SYPDFSNLYLNKRDV
+212 TPDSIYLNKRVD
-227 LSPTRLGAW
+227 LNPTRLGAW
-236 NDGGALGNTG
+236 YNGEALGNTG

-252 EYVPPVEVTFNYDSG
+252 EYVPPTVEVTFNYDGG
-267 TGYTASRTASFLS
+267 TGYTASRTASVLE
-280 GTTLTTADVPAV
+280 GKTLTNADVPAV

-305 TVSSTNK
+305 TVSSTNN

-318 TPNFPFEEGKVYKMY
+318 TPNFPFQEGKVYKMY
-333 GYNKSDNCFTYN
+333 GYNNSDNCFTYN

-353 YEGNKTEVNS
+353 YEGNKTEVNGN
-363 KSYWTFEHISG
+363 SYWTFEHISG
-374 TENKFYVYNLG
+374 TENQFYVYNLG
-385 AKMYLALTDARAYAS
+385 AKMYLALTNDRAYAS
-400 FVTESGTIANYSRV
+400 FVTESGTISNYSRV

-429 TSNACCGTHMGDGT
+429 TGDACCGTHMGGVVTTET
-443 NETKSM
+443 NSM

-455 TSPSNDGSRVFIYE
+455 ASPSNDASRVFIYE
-469 INNELTALAN
+469 INSELTTLAN

-501 AAGSNPTKENVLA
+501 AAGNNPTKENVLA
-514 CIDAMET
+514 CIDAMDN

-545 ALTLNGATETY
+545 ALTLNGATEMY
-556 VSADNFTL
+556 VSANNFTL

-575 GIAQA
+575 GITQA
-580 DYISSIYRLADGASG
+580 DYISSIYRLADGTSG

-624 EYQFGVVSGKGNNS
+624 EYAFGVVSGKGNNS
-638 YWNIKTATGA
+638 YWNIKTTTGA

-727 FLALADADAYTDGA
+727 FLALADAVSYTDGA
-741 YTFAIATGSETE
+741 YTFDIATGTE
-753 ADLSDN
+753 PAANLSGN
-759 LFTSTNVKRTGM
+759 LFTSTKVKRTGM

-797 ANKAYLLGEHLSFSS
+797 ANKAYLLGEHLSFSN
-812 GTQMLQLAIGEGTET
+812 GTQMLQLAIGEGTDT
-827 GIANVNAESSGKAET
+827 GIANVNAENSGKAET
-842 YYDLNGRLVA
+842 YYDLNGRIVV
-852 YPTSGVYVTGSG
+852 YPTRGVYVTGSG

>member
-1 MKKNRTLTLLLA
+1 
-13 WVASFVCCLSYAQHF
+13 
-28 TVSPAPSG
+28 
-36 GSWAAGT
+36 
-43 KWYTIKITTTNSGT
+43 
-57 DYLDANAKNSAG
+57 
-69 HLDVTQS
+69 
-76 SKPTGD
+76 
-82 SGLWCVVADGDNY
+82 
-95 KIYNKA
+95 
-101 KGTGFVLG
+101 
-109 LYAPVTYSEGDE
+109 
-121 WMEGFLGN
+121 
-129 KKSGKYKLG
+129 
-138 TWTISADGDAYADFF
+138 
-153 AVGSSEANVWTT
+153 
-165 FAKGSPSENTNGDY
+165 
-179 LHAVYTGSGVT
+179 
-190 YYATQTKG
+190 
-198 GSWLSPTYTYTTAT
+198 
-212 SYPDFSNLYLNKRDV
+212 
-227 LSPTRLGAW
+227 
-236 NDGGALGNTG
+236 
-246 SRFIFE
+246 
-252 EYVPPVEVTFNYDSG
+252 
-267 TGYTASRTASFLS
+267 
-280 GTTLTTADVPAV
+280 
-292 DYYTNFNITTSNK
+292 
-305 TVSSTNK
+305 
-312 TFTVSC
+312 
-318 TPNFPFEEGKVYKMY
+318 
-333 GYNKSDNCFTYN
+333 
-345 DDTNKRAT
+345 
-353 YEGNKTEVNS
+353 
-363 KSYWTFEHISG
+363 
-374 TENKFYVYNLG
+374 
-385 AKMYLALTDARAYAS
+385 
-400 FVTESGTIANYSRV
+400 
-414 IRITPNGTGFNLQHE
+414 
-429 TSNACCGTHMGDGT
+429 
-443 NETKSM
+443 
-449 GTWANS
+449 
-455 TSPSNDGSRVFIYE
+455 
-469 INNELTALAN
+469 
-479 NPVTTGEYVG
+479 
-489 ETTLPRLTTTAA
+489 
-501 AAGSNPTKENVLA
+501 
-514 CIDAMET
+514 
-521 PQLSEY
+521 
-527 LTAGKCY
+527 
-534 RLFAETTEGNQ
+534 AETTEGNK

-610 SGTDALQ
+610 SGNDALQ

-681 LWTSLCFPVDVI
+681 LWTSLCFPVDVVV
-693 IPDNLKAYKAGS
+693 PANLKAYKAAS

-753 ADLSDN
+753 ADLSRN

-827 GIANVNAESSGKAET
+827 GIANVNAENSGKAET
-842 YYDLNGRLVA
+842 YYDLNGRIVA

>member
-82 SGLWCVVADGDNY
+82 SGAWCVVADGSNY
-95 KIYNKA
+95 KFYNKA
-101 KGTGFVLG
+101 LGTGYVLG
-109 LYAPVTYSEGDE
+109 LYAPVTYTKGDE
-121 WMEGFLGN
+121 WKIFW
-129 KKSGKYKLG
+129 SGTGRYKLG
-138 TWTISADGDAYADFF
+138 TWSIPEEAYAKMYST
-153 AVGSSEANVWTT
+153 SSIGADVWTS
-165 FAKGSPSENTNGDY
+165 FALGSPSSDTGGDY
-179 LHAVYTGSGVT
+179 FHAVTGKSET
-190 YYATQTKG
+190 YYTSASSNSSAT
-198 GSWLSPTYTYTTAT
+198 TT
-212 SYPDFSNLYLNKRDV
+212 PDNIYLNKRVD
-227 LSPTRLGAW
+227 LTPTRLGAW
-236 NDGGALGNTG
+236 NDGAALGNTG
-246 SRFIFE
+246 SCFIFE
-252 EYVPPVEVTFNYDSG
+252 EYVPPTVTVTFNYDSG
-267 TGYTASRTASFLS
+267 TGYTASRTASVLE
-280 GTTLTTADVPAV
+280 GKTLTNADVPAV
-292 DYYTNFNITTSNK
+292 DYYTNFNITTSDK
-305 TVSSTNK
+305 TVSSSNK

-318 TPNFPFEEGKVYKMY
+318 TPDFPFEEGKVYKMY

-353 YEGNKTEVNS
+353 YEGKKTEVNG

-400 FVTESGTIANYSRV
+400 FVTESGTIYNYSRV

-429 TSNACCGTHMGDGT
+429 TGNACCGTHMGDGT

-455 TSPSNDGSRVFIYE
+455 ASPSNDASRVFIYE
-469 INNELTALAN
+469 INSELTALAN

-514 CIDAMET
+514 CIDAMDN

-564 APGTVCAVAES
+564 APGTVRAVAES

-580 DYISSIYRLADGASG
+580 DYISSIYRLAEGASG

-693 IPDNLKAYKAGS
+693 IPTNLKAYKAGS

-719 TRIPAGTG
+719 TRIPAGNG
-727 FLALADADAYTDGA
+727 FLALAEAGGDYS
-741 YTFAIATGSETE
+741 FAIATGSEPE
-753 ADLSDN
+753 ANLSGN
-759 LFTSTNVKRTGM
+759 QFTGATVKRNGM
-771 DGVDYFALATKNAVT
+771 AGVDYFALATKNAVT

-797 ANKAYLLGEHLSFSS
+797 ANKAYLLGEKLNQ
-812 GTQMLQLAIGEGTET
+812 GAGANMLQFAFGEGTET
-827 GIANVNAESSGKAET
+827 GIANVNAENSGKAET
-842 YYDLNGRLVA
+842 YYDLNGRLVV
-852 YPTSGVYVTGSG
+852 YPTRGVYVTGSG

>member
-1 MKKNRTLTLLLA
+1 MKKNRTSTLLLA

-28 TVSPAPSG
+28 TVSTAPSG
-36 GSWAAGT
+36 GSWATGT
-43 KWYTIKITTTNSGT
+43 KWYTIKITTDAGT
-57 DYLDANAKNSAG
+57 SYLDANATNTSG

-82 SGLWCVVADGDNY
+82 SGAWCVVADGNNY
-95 KIYNKA
+95 KFYNKA
-101 KGTGFVLG
+101 MGTGYVLG
-109 LYAPVTYSEGDE
+109 LYAPVTYKKGEK
-121 WMEGFLGN
+121 FITAN
-129 KKSGKYKLG
+129 KYRIG
-138 TWTISADGDAYADFF
+138 TWSIPDDAYAKMYST
-153 AVGSSEANVWTT
+153 SSIGADVWTS
-165 FAKGSPSENTNGDY
+165 FALGSPSSDTGGDY
-179 LHAVYTGSGVT
+179 FHAVTGKSET
-190 YYATQTKG
+190 YYTSAW
-198 GSWLSPTYTYTTAT
+198 SSAYTTT
-212 SYPDFSNLYLNKRDV
+212 PDNIYLNKRDK

-236 NDGGALGNTG
+236 NDGGALGDKG

-252 EYVPPVEVTFNYDSG
+252 EYVPPTVTVTFNYDSG
-267 TGYTASRTASFLS
+267 TGYTTTRTASILS
-280 GTTLTTADVPAV
+280 GKTLTNADVPAV

-318 TPNFPFEEGKVYKMY
+318 TPNFPFQEGKVYKMY

-353 YEGNKTEVNS
+353 YEGKKTEVNG

-385 AKMYLALTDARAYAS
+385 AKMYLALRDARDYAS
-400 FVTESGTIANYSRV
+400 FVTESGIIANYSRV
-414 IRITPNGTGFNLQHE
+414 IRITPNGNGFNLQHE
-429 TSNACCGTHMGDGT
+429 TGNACCGTHMGDGT
-443 NETKSM
+443 GETKSM

-469 INNELTALAN
+469 INDELTALAN
-479 NPVTTGEYVG
+479 NPVTIGEYVG

-514 CIDAMET
+514 CIDAMDN

-534 RLFAETTEGNQ
+534 RLFAETTEGNK

-580 DYISSIYRLADGASG
+580 DYISSIYRLADGANG

-638 YWNIKTATGA
+638 YWNIKTTTGA

-681 LWTSLCFPVDVI
+681 LWTSLCFPVDVV
-693 IPDNLKAYKAGS
+693 IPANLKAYKAGS
-705 TEGKTI
+705 TQGTTI

-719 TRIPAGTG
+719 TRIPAGNG
-727 FLALADADAYTDGA
+727 FLALAEADAYTDGA
-741 YTFAIATGSETE
+741 YTFDIATGSEAE

-759 LFTSTNVKRTGM
+759 QFTGANVKRSGM
-771 DGVDYFALATKNAVT
+771 AGVDYFALATKNAVT

-797 ANKAYLLGEHLSFSS
+797 ANKAYLLGEHLSFSN

-827 GIANVNAESSGKAET
+827 GIANVNAENSGKAET
-842 YYDLNGRLVA
+842 YYDLNGRLVV

>member
-28 TVSPAPSG
+28 TASPAPSG
-36 GSWAAGT
+36 GSWATGT
-43 KWYTIKITTTNSGT
+43 KWYTIKITTEKSGT
-57 DYLDANAKNSAG
+57 SYLDANVTNSAG

-82 SGLWCVVADGDNY
+82 SGLWCVVEDGSNY

-109 LYAPVTYSEGDE
+109 LYLSVSYARGDE
-121 WMEGFLGN
+121 WSTRGDG
-129 KKSGKYKLG
+129 KGKYKIG
-138 TWTISADGDAYADFF
+138 TWTISGDGDAYADFF
-153 AVGSSEANVWTT
+153 AATSSEANVWAT
-165 FAKGSPSENTNGDY
+165 FAKGSPSKNTDGDY
-179 LHAVYTGSGVT
+179 LHPVYTGSGET
-190 YYATQTKG
+190 YYTRSL
-198 GSWLSPTYTYTTAT
+198 SWTGYTYTAHTT
-212 SYPDFSNLYLNKRDV
+212 TPDSPNLYLNKRVD

-236 NDGGALGNTG
+236 NDGEALGNTG

-252 EYVPPVEVTFNYDSG
+252 EYVPPTVVEVTFNYDGG
-267 TGYTASRTASFLS
+267 TGYTASRTASVLS
-280 GTTLTTADVPAV
+280 GKTLTNADVPAV

-305 TVSSTNK
+305 TVSSSNK

-318 TPNFPFEEGKVYKMY
+318 TPNFPFQEGKVYKMY
-333 GYNKSDNCFTYN
+333 GNKASSNCFTYN

-353 YEGNKTEVNS
+353 YEGKKTEVNG

-429 TSNACCGTHMGDGT
+429 TGNACCGTHMGDGT

-455 TSPSNDGSRVFIYE
+455 ASPSNDASRVFIYE

-514 CIDAMET
+514 CIDAMEN

-564 APGTVCAVAES
+564 APGTVRAVAES

-638 YWNIKTATGA
+638 YWNIKTTTGA

-681 LWTSLCFPVDVI
+681 LWTSLCFPVDVVV
-693 IPDNLKAYKAGS
+693 PANLKAYKAGS
-705 TEGKTI
+705 TQGTTI
-711 NLDELTAG
+711 NLDELAAG
-719 TRIPAGTG
+719 TRIPAGNG

-741 YTFAIATGSETE
+741 YTFDIATGTE
-753 ADLSDN
+753 PAADLSGN
-759 LFTSTNVKRTGM
+759 QFTGANVKRSGM
-771 DGVDYFALATKNAVT
+771 ASVDYFALATKNTVT

-797 ANKAYLLGEHLSFSS
+797 SNKAYLLGEKLNQ
-812 GTQMLQLAIGEGTET
+812 GAGANMLQFAFGEGTET
-827 GIANVNAESSGKAET
+827 GISNVNAENSGKAET

>member
-1 MKKNRTLTLLLA
+1 MKKNRTSTLLLA
-13 WVASFVCCLSYAQHF
+13 LVASFVCCLSYAQHF

-43 KWYTIKITTTNSGT
+43 KWYTIKIDVNGSVCYLHSGTTNS
-57 DYLDANAKNSAG
+57 SG
-69 HLDVTQS
+69 HLDVTRTA
-76 SKPTGD
+76 KPTDDG
-82 SGLWCVVADGDNY
+82 GLWCVVANGSNY

-109 LYAPVTYSEGDE
+109 LYAPVSYTVGSQWSNSG
-121 WMEGFLGN
+121 
-129 KKSGKYKLG
+129 SGKGKYQLG
-138 TWTISADGDAYADFF
+138 TWEISADGDAYADFF
-153 AVGSSEANVWTT
+153 AANSTEANVWTT
-165 FAKGSPSENTNGDY
+165 FAKGSPSSNTDGDY
-179 LHAVYTGSGVT
+179 LHAVYTGSGET
-190 YYATQTKG
+190 YYTRSG
-198 GSWLSPTYTYTTAT
+198 FWPFYTYTEQTT
-212 SYPDFSNLYLNKRDV
+212 TPDFSNLYLNKRDV

-267 TGYTASRTASFLS
+267 TGYTASRTASVLE
-280 GTTLTTADVPAV
+280 GTTLTNADVPAV
-292 DYYTNFNITTSNK
+292 DYYNNFNITTSNK
-305 TVSSTNK
+305 TVSSTNN

-318 TPNFPFEEGKVYKMY
+318 TPNFPFQEGKVYKMY
-333 GYNKSDNCFTYN
+333 GNQASSNCFTYN

-353 YEGNKTEVNS
+353 YEGKKTEVNG

-400 FVTESGTIANYSRV
+400 FVTESGTIANHSRV

-429 TSNACCGTHMGDGT
+429 TGNACCGTHMGDG
-443 NETKSM
+443 NGETKSM
-449 GTWANS
+449 GTWSNAG
-455 TSPSNDGSRVFIYE
+455 SPSNDASRVFIYE
-469 INNELTALAN
+469 INNELTTLAN

-501 AAGSNPTKENVLA
+501 AAGNNPTKENVLA
-514 CIDAMET
+514 VIDAMDN

-534 RLFAETTEGNQ
+534 RLFAETTEGNK

-580 DYISSIYRLADGASG
+580 DYISSIYRLADGANG

-638 YWNIKTATGA
+638 YWNIKTTTGA

-681 LWTSLCFPVDVI
+681 LWTSLCFPVDVV
-693 IPDNLKAYKAGS
+693 IPANLKAYKAGS
-705 TEGKTI
+705 TQGTTI

-719 TRIPAGTG
+719 TRIPAGNG
-727 FLALADADAYTDGA
+727 FLALAEADAYTDGA
-741 YTFAIATGSETE
+741 YTFDIATGSEAE

-759 LFTSTNVKRTGM
+759 QFTGANVKRSGM
-771 DGVDYFALATKNAVT
+771 AGVDYFALATKNAVT

-797 ANKAYLLGEHLSFSS
+797 ANKAYLLGEKLNQGA
-812 GTQMLQLAIGEGTET
+812 GTNMLQFAFGEGTET
-827 GIANVNAESSGKAET
+827 GISNAHAENCGKVET
-842 YYDLNGRLVA
+842 YYDLNGRLVV
-852 YPTSGVYVTGSG
+852 YPTRGVYVTGSG

>member
-1 MKKNRTLTLLLA
+1 MKKNRTFTLLLA

-36 GSWAAGT
+36 GSWATGT
-43 KWYTIKITTTNSGT
+43 KWYTIRITTNRGT
-57 DYLDANAKNSAG
+57 SYLDANDTNTSG
-69 HLDVTQS
+69 HLDVKQS

-82 SGLWCVVADGDNY
+82 SGAWCVVADGNNY

-109 LYAPVTYSEGDE
+109 LYAPVSYTRGEQWSD
-121 WMEGFLGN
+121 
-129 KKSGKYKLG
+129 KSWNSGYGKYQLG
-138 TWTISADGDAYADFF
+138 TWSISAEGDAYADFF
-153 AVGSSEANVWTT
+153 AATSSAANVWTT
-165 FAKGSPSENTNGDY
+165 FAKGSPSSNTDGDY
-179 LHAVYTGSGVT
+179 LHAVYTGSGET
-190 YYATQTKG
+190 YYTRSG
-198 GSWLSPTYTYTTAT
+198 NVIHTYTAQTTT
-212 SYPDFSNLYLNKRDV
+212 PNFTNLYLNKRPN
-227 LSPTRLGAW
+227 LTPSRLGAW
-236 NDGGALGNTG
+236 NDVGALGDDG
-246 SRFIFE
+246 SRLIFE
-252 EYVPPVEVTFNYDSG
+252 EYVPPTRVEVTFNYDGG
-267 TGYTASRTASFLS
+267 TGYTASRTASVLS
-280 GTTLTTADVPAV
+280 GKTLTTADVPAV

-318 TPNFPFEEGKVYKMY
+318 TPNFPFQEGKVYKMY
-333 GYNKSDNCFTYN
+333 GYNNSDNCFTYN

-353 YEGNKTEVNS
+353 YEGNKTEVNG

-385 AKMYLALTDARAYAS
+385 AKMYLALRDARDYAS

-469 INNELTALAN
+469 INSELTALAN

-514 CIDAMET
+514 CIDAMEN

-638 YWNIKTATGA
+638 YWNIKTTTGA

-667 LKEVTSIPVTIKPT
+667 LKEVTSIPVTIKST
-681 LWTSLCFPVDVI
+681 LWTSLCFPVDVVV
-693 IPDNLKAYKAGS
+693 PANLKAYKAGS
-705 TEGKTI
+705 TQGTTI
-711 NLDELTAG
+711 NLDELAAG

-727 FLALADADAYTDGA
+727 FLALAEAGGDYS
-741 YTFAIATGSETE
+741 FAIATGSEPE
-753 ADLSDN
+753 AN
-759 LFTSTNVKRTGM
+759 LTGNQFTGAKVKRSGM
-771 DGVDYFALATKNAVT
+771 ADVEYFALATKNKVT
-786 GFYKVTSGTVP
+786 GFYKVGTGTVP
-797 ANKAYLLGEHLSFSS
+797 ANKAYLLGEKLNQ
-812 GTQMLQLAIGEGTET
+812 GAGANMLQFAFGEGTET
-827 GIANVNAESSGKAET
+827 GIANVNAENSGKAET

>member
-1 MKKNRTLTLLLA
+1 MKKNRTFTLLLA

-28 TVSPAPSG
+28 TVSSAPSG
-36 GSWAAGT
+36 GSWATGT
-43 KWYTIKITTTNSGT
+43 KWYTIKITTENSGT
-57 DYLDANAKNSAG
+57 VYLDANVKNSAG

-82 SGLWCVVADGDNY
+82 SGAWCVVADGSNF
-95 KIYNKA
+95 KFYNKA
-101 KGTGFVLG
+101 MGTGYVLG
-109 LYAPVTYSEGDE
+109 LYAPEVTYTEGPE
-121 WMEGFLGN
+121 IKGLFGIGT
-129 KKSGKYKLG
+129 GKFELG
-138 TWTISADGDAYADFF
+138 TWSINEERSYAKMYST
-153 AVGSSEANVWTT
+153 SSIGTDVWTT
-165 FAKGSPSENTNGDY
+165 FAKGSPSTNADGDY
-179 LHAVYTGSGVT
+179 FHAVTDKKATYHTSALGS
-190 YYATQTKG
+190 AKN
-198 GSWLSPTYTYTTAT
+198 TT
-212 SYPDFSNLYLNKRDV
+212 PDNIYLNKRVD
-227 LSPTRLGAW
+227 LNPTRLGAW
-236 NDGGALGNTG
+236 NTSVALGNTG

-252 EYVPPVEVTFNYDSG
+252 EYVPPTPVEVTFNYDSG
-267 TGYTASRTASFLS
+267 TGYTASRTASVLE
-280 GTTLTTADVPAV
+280 GTTLTDADVPAV

-318 TPNFPFEEGKVYKMY
+318 TPHFPFQEGKVYKMY

-353 YEGNKTEVNS
+353 YEGKKTEVNG

-429 TSNACCGTHMGDGT
+429 TGNACCGTHMGDGT

-469 INNELTALAN
+469 INSELTALAN
-479 NPVTTGEYVG
+479 NRVTTGEYVG

-514 CIDAMET
+514 CIDAMDN

-564 APGTVCAVAES
+564 TPGTVCAVAES

-681 LWTSLCFPVDVI
+681 LWTSLCFPVDVVV
-693 IPDNLKAYKAGS
+693 PANLKAYKAGS
-705 TEGKTI
+705 TQGTTI
-711 NLDELTAG
+711 NLDELAAG
-719 TRIPAGTG
+719 TRIPAGNG
-727 FLALADADAYTDGA
+727 FLALAEAGGDYS
-741 YTFAIATGSETE
+741 FAIATGSEPE
-753 ADLSDN
+753 AN
-759 LFTSTNVKRTGM
+759 LTGNQFTGAKVKRSGM
-771 DGVDYFALATKNAVT
+771 ADVEYFALATKNKVT
-786 GFYKVTSGTVP
+786 GFYKVGTGTVP
-797 ANKAYLLGEHLSFSS
+797 ANKAYLLGEKLNQ
-812 GTQMLQLAIGEGTET
+812 GAGANMLQFAFGEGTET

-842 YYDLNGRLVA
+842 YYDLNGRLVV
-852 YPTSGVYVTGSG
+852 YPTRGVYVTGSG

>member
-1 MKKNRTLTLLLA
+1 MKKNRTSTLLLA

-36 GSWAAGT
+36 GSFATGT
-43 KWYTIKITTTNSGT
+43 KWYTIKITTDAGT
-57 DYLDANAKNSAG
+57 SYLDANATNTSG

-82 SGLWCVVADGDNY
+82 SGLWCVVAAGDNY

-109 LYAPVTYSEGDE
+109 LYAPVTYKKGNE
-121 WMEGFLGN
+121 WWEGFTRT
-129 KKSGKYKLG
+129 GKYKEG
-138 TWTISADGDAYADFF
+138 SWTISADGDAYADFF

-165 FAKGSPSENTNGDY
+165 FAKGSPSSNTDGDY
-179 LHAVYTGSGVT
+179 LHAVYTGSGET

-280 GTTLTTADVPAV
+280 GTTLTNADVPAV

-363 KSYWTFEHISG
+363 KSYWIFEHISG

-385 AKMYLALTDARAYAS
+385 AKMYLALRDARDYAS
-400 FVTESGTIANYSRV
+400 FVTEGGAIANYSRV
-414 IRITPNGTGFNLQHE
+414 IRITPNGMGFNLQHE
-429 TSNACCGTHMGDGT
+429 TGNACCGTHMGGVNGET
-443 NETKSM
+443 NSM
-449 GTWANS
+449 GTWAES
-455 TSPSNDGSRVFIYE
+455 GSPSNDASRVFIYE
-469 INNELTALAN
+469 INNELTALAD

-514 CIDAMET
+514 CIDAMEN

-638 YWNIKTATGA
+638 YWNIKTTTGT

-681 LWTSLCFPVDVI
+681 LWTSLCFPVDVVV
-693 IPDNLKAYKAGS
+693 PTNLKAYKAGS

-827 GIANVNAESSGKAET
+827 GIANVNAENSGKAET

>member
-28 TVSPAPSG
+28 TASPAPSG
-36 GSWAAGT
+36 GSFATGT
-43 KWYTIKITTTNSGT
+43 KWYTIKITTENNGT
-57 DYLDANAKNSAG
+57 VYTVYLDANAKNSAG
-69 HLDVTQS
+69 HLGVTQS

-82 SGLWCVVADGDNY
+82 SGLWCVVADGSNY
-95 KIYNKA
+95 KFYNKA
-101 KGTGFVLG
+101 LGTGYVLG
-109 LYAPVTYSEGDE
+109 LYAPVTYTKGDE
-121 WMEGFLGN
+121 WKILW
-129 KKSGKYKLG
+129 SGTGRYKLG
-138 TWTISADGDAYADFF
+138 TWSIPEDAYAKMYST
-153 AVGSSEANVWTT
+153 SSIGADVWTS
-165 FAKGSPSENTNGDY
+165 FALGSPSTNTDGDY
-179 LHAVYTGSGVT
+179 FHAVTGKSET
-190 YYATQTKG
+190 YYTSVASSSSAT
-198 GSWLSPTYTYTTAT
+198 TT
-212 SYPDFSNLYLNKRDV
+212 PDNIYLNKRVD

-236 NDGGALGNTG
+236 NNSGALGDKG
-246 SRFIFE
+246 SRLIFE
-252 EYVPPVEVTFNYDSG
+252 EYVPTVEVTFNYNSG
-267 TGYTASRTASFLS
+267 TGYTASRTASVLS
-280 GTTLTTADVPAV
+280 GKTLTNEDVPAV

-318 TPNFPFEEGKVYKMY
+318 TPNFPFQEGKVYKMY
-333 GYNKSDNCFTYN
+333 GYNNSDNCFTYN

-353 YEGNKTEVNS
+353 YEGNKTEVNG

-385 AKMYLALTDARAYAS
+385 AKMYLALTNDRAYAS
-400 FVTESGTIANYSRV
+400 FVTESGTISNYSRV
-414 IRITPNGTGFNLQHE
+414 IRITPNGNGFNLQHE
-429 TSNACCGTHMGDGT
+429 TGNACCGTHMGGVVNTET
-443 NETKSM
+443 NSM

-455 TSPSNDGSRVFIYE
+455 ASPSNDASRVFIYE

-514 CIDAMET
+514 CIDAMDN

-617 GTTGAAA
+617 GTTGTAA

-681 LWTSLCFPVDVI
+681 LWTSLCFPVDVVV
-693 IPDNLKAYKAGS
+693 PANLKAYKAGS
-705 TEGKTI
+705 TQGTTI

-741 YTFAIATGSETE
+741 YTFDIATGTE
-753 ADLSDN
+753 PAADLSGN
-759 LFTSTNVKRTGM
+759 LFTSTNVKRSGM
-771 DGVDYFALATKNAVT
+771 ADVEYFALATKNKVT
-786 GFYKVTSGTVP
+786 GFYKVGTGTVP
-797 ANKAYLLGEHLSFSS
+797 ANKAYLLGEKLNQ
-812 GTQMLQLAIGEGTET
+812 GAGANMLQFAFGEGTET
-827 GIANVNAESSGKAET
+827 GISNVNAENSGKAET

>member
-28 TVSPAPSG
+28 TASPAPSG
-36 GSWAAGT
+36 GSWATGT
-43 KWYTIKITTTNSGT
+43 KWYTIKITTAAGTN
-57 DYLDANAKNSAG
+57 YLDANAKNSAG

-82 SGLWCVVADGDNY
+82 SGLWCVVADGSNY

-109 LYAPVTYSEGDE
+109 LYVPVSYTVGSQWSSVGS
-121 WMEGFLGN
+121 G
-129 KKSGKYKLG
+129 KGKYKLG
-138 TWTISADGDAYADFF
+138 TWTISAEGDAYADFF
-153 AVGSSEANVWTT
+153 AATSSQANVWTT
-165 FAKGSPSENTNGDY
+165 FAKGTPSENTDGDY
-179 LHAVYTGSGVT
+179 MHAVYTGSGET
-190 YYATQTKG
+190 YYTRS
-198 GSWLSPTYTYTTAT
+198 GSLLSGYTYTAHNT
-212 SYPDFSNLYLNKRDV
+212 SPDFSNLYLNKRVD

-318 TPNFPFEEGKVYKMY
+318 TPNFPFQEGKVYKMY

-363 KSYWTFEHISG
+363 KSYWIFEHISG

-385 AKMYLALTDARAYAS
+385 AKMYLALTDARAYAK
-400 FVTESGTIANYSRV
+400 FVAESGTIYNYSRV

-429 TSNACCGTHMGDGT
+429 TGYACCGTHMGGVNGET
-443 NETKSM
+443 NSM
-449 GTWANS
+449 GTWAES
-455 TSPSNDGSRVFIYE
+455 GSPSNDASRVFIYE

-479 NPVTTGEYVG
+479 NRVTTGEYVG

-514 CIDAMET
+514 CIDAMEN

-564 APGTVCAVAES
+564 APGTVRAVAES

-693 IPDNLKAYKAGS
+693 IPTNLKAYKAGS

-741 YTFAIATGSETE
+741 YTFAIATGSEP
-753 ADLSDN
+753 AAALSGN
-759 LFTSTNVKRTGM
+759 LFTSTKVKRTGM

-797 ANKAYLLGEHLSFSS
+797 ANKAYLLGEKLNQ
-812 GTQMLQLAIGEGTET
+812 GAGANMLQFAFGEGTET
-827 GIANVNAESSGKAET
+827 GIANVNAENSGKAET
-842 YYDLNGRLVA
+842 YYDLNGRIVV

>member
-36 GSWAAGT
+36 GSWATGT
-43 KWYTIKITTTNSGT
+43 KWYTIKITTAAGT
-57 DYLDANAKNSAG
+57 SYLDANDTNTSG
-69 HLDVTQS
+69 HLDVKQS

-82 SGLWCVVADGDNY
+82 SGAWCVVADGSNY
-95 KIYNKA
+95 KFYNKA
-101 KGTGFVLG
+101 LGTGYVLG
-109 LYAPVTYSEGDE
+109 LYAPVTYEKGKK
-121 WMEGFLGN
+121 FLTAN
-129 KKSGKYKLG
+129 KYRLG
-138 TWTISADGDAYADFF
+138 TWSIPNDAYAKMYST
-153 AVGSSEANVWTT
+153 SSIGADVWTS
-165 FAKGSPSENTNGDY
+165 FALGSPSSDTGGDY
-179 LHAVYTGSGVT
+179 FHAVTSKSET
-190 YYATQTKG
+190 YYESVLGDAK
-198 GSWLSPTYTYTTAT
+198 TTT
-212 SYPDFSNLYLNKRDV
+212 PDNIYLNKRDK

-236 NDGGALGNTG
+236 NDSKALGDDG

-252 EYVPPVEVTFNYDSG
+252 EYVPTVEVTFNYDSG
-267 TGYTASRTASFLS
+267 TGYTTTRTASVLS
-280 GTTLTTADVPAV
+280 GKTLTNADVPAV

-353 YEGNKTEVNS
+353 YEGNKTEVNG

-385 AKMYLALTDARAYAS
+385 AKMYLALRDARDYAS
-400 FVTESGTIANYSRV
+400 FVTESGTIASYSRV

-429 TSNACCGTHMGDGT
+429 TGNACCGTHMGDGT

-469 INNELTALAN
+469 INDELTALAN

-514 CIDAMET
+514 CIDAMDN

-564 APGTVCAVAES
+564 APGTVRAVAES

-638 YWNIKTATGA
+638 YWNIKTTTGA

-681 LWTSLCFPVDVI
+681 LWTSLCFPVDVVV
-693 IPDNLKAYKAGS
+693 PTNLKAYKAGS

-753 ADLSDN
+753 ADLSRN

-827 GIANVNAESSGKAET
+827 GIANVNAENSGKAET
-842 YYDLNGRLVA
+842 YYDLNGRIVA
-852 YPTSGVYVTGSG
+852 YPTSGVYVTGNG

>member
-1 MKKNRTLTLLLA
+1 MKKNRTLTLLLV

-28 TVSPAPSG
+28 TASSAPSG

-43 KWYTIKITTTNSGT
+43 KWYTIKITTENSGT
-57 DYLDANAKNSAG
+57 VYLDANVTNSAG
-69 HLDVTQS
+69 HLGVTQS

-82 SGLWCVVADGDNY
+82 SGLWCVVADGSNY

-101 KGTGFVLG
+101 KGTEFVLG
-109 LYAPVTYSEGDE
+109 LYVPVTYEEGDE
-121 WMEGFLGN
+121 WSTRGDG
-129 KKSGKYKLG
+129 KGKYQLG
-138 TWTISADGDAYADFF
+138 TWTISAEDDVYADFF
-153 AVGSSEANVWTT
+153 AATSSEANVWTT
-165 FAKGSPSENTNGDY
+165 FAKGSPSSNTDGDY
-179 LHAVYTGSGVT
+179 LHAVYTGSGET
-190 YYATQTKG
+190 YYTR
-198 GSWLSPTYTYTTAT
+198 SWAWIKFTYTEQTTT
-212 SYPDFSNLYLNKRDV
+212 PNFNNLYLNKRVD
-227 LSPTRLGAW
+227 LDPTRLGAW
-236 NDGGALGNTG
+236 NDSKALGNTG

-252 EYVPPVEVTFNYDSG
+252 EYVPPTPVEVTFNYDGG
-267 TGYTASRTASFLS
+267 TGYTATRTASILE
-280 GTTLTTADVPAV
+280 GTTLTNANVPAV
-292 DYYTNFNITTSNK
+292 DYYTNFNITTTDK

-363 KSYWTFEHISG
+363 KSYWIFEHISG

-385 AKMYLALTDARAYAS
+385 AKMYLALRDARDYAS
-400 FVTESGTIANYSRV
+400 FVTEGGAIANYSRV

-429 TSNACCGTHMGDGT
+429 TGNACCGTHMGGVNGET
-443 NETKSM
+443 NSM
-449 GTWANS
+449 GTWAES
-455 TSPSNDGSRVFIYE
+455 GSPSNDASRVFIYE
-469 INNELTALAN
+469 INNELTALAD

-514 CIDAMET
+514 CMDAMDN

-564 APGTVCAVAES
+564 APGTVRAVAES

-638 YWNIKTATGA
+638 YWNIKTTTGA

-681 LWTSLCFPVDVI
+681 LWTSLSFPVDVVV
-693 IPDNLKAYKAGS
+693 PTNLKAYKAAS

-753 ADLSDN
+753 ADLSRN

-827 GIANVNAESSGKAET
+827 GIANVNAENSGKAET
-842 YYDLNGRLVA
+842 YYDLNGRIVA

>member
-1 MKKNRTLTLLLA
+1 MKKNRTLTLLLV

-28 TVSPAPSG
+28 TASPAPSG
-36 GSWAAGT
+36 GSWATGT
-43 KWYTIKITTTNSGT
+43 KWYTIKITTAAGTN
-57 DYLDANAKNSAG
+57 YLDANDTNTSG
-69 HLDVTQS
+69 HLDVKQS

-82 SGLWCVVADGDNY
+82 SGLWCVVEDGSNY

-109 LYAPVTYSEGDE
+109 LYAPVSYTRGEQWSD
-121 WMEGFLGN
+121 
-129 KKSGKYKLG
+129 KSWNPGYGKYQLG
-138 TWTISADGDAYADFF
+138 TWSISAEGDAYADFF
-153 AVGSSEANVWTT
+153 AATSSAANVWTT
-165 FAKGSPSENTNGDY
+165 FAKGSPSSNTDGDY
-179 LHAVYTGSGVT
+179 LHAVYTGSGET
-190 YYATQTKG
+190 YYTRSG
-198 GSWLSPTYTYTTAT
+198 NVFHTYTAQTTT
-212 SYPDFSNLYLNKRDV
+212 PDFSNLYLNKRDA

-236 NDGGALGNTG
+236 NTSSALGNTG

-252 EYVPPVEVTFNYDSG
+252 EYVPPTPVEVTFNYDGG
-267 TGYTASRTASFLS
+267 TGYTTTRTASVLS
-280 GTTLTTADVPAV
+280 GKTLTTADVPAV
-292 DYYTNFNITTSNK
+292 DYYTNFNITTTDK
-305 TVSSTNK
+305 TVSSSNN

-318 TPNFPFEEGKVYKMY
+318 TPNFPFQEGKVYKMY
-333 GYNKSDNCFTYN
+333 GNKASSNCFTYN

-353 YEGNKTEVNS
+353 YEGKKTEVNG

-374 TENKFYVYNLG
+374 TENKFYIYNLG

-429 TSNACCGTHMGDGT
+429 TGNACCGTHMGDGT

-455 TSPSNDGSRVFIYE
+455 ASPSNDASRVFIYE

-514 CIDAMET
+514 CIDAMEN

-564 APGTVCAVAES
+564 APGTVRAVAES

-638 YWNIKTATGA
+638 YWNIKTTTGA

-653 TDLKDTTGSPAVVR
+653 TNLKDTTGSPAVVR

-681 LWTSLCFPVDVI
+681 LWTSLCFPVDVVV
-693 IPDNLKAYKAGS
+693 PANLKAYKAGS
-705 TEGKTI
+705 TQGTTI
-711 NLDELTAG
+711 NLDELAAG

-741 YTFAIATGSETE
+741 YTFDIATGTE
-753 ADLSDN
+753 PAADLTDN
-759 LFTSTNVKRTGM
+759 QFEGANVKRSGM
-771 DGVDYFALATKNAVT
+771 ADVEYFALATKNAVT
-786 GFYKVTSGTVP
+786 GFYKVTTGTVP
-797 ANKAYLLGEHLSFSS
+797 SNKAYLLGEKLNQ
-812 GTQMLQLAIGEGTET
+812 GAGANMLQFAFGEGTET
-827 GIANVNAESSGKAET
+827 GISNVNAENSGKAET
-842 YYDLNGRLVA
+842 YYDLNGRLVV
-852 YPTSGVYVTGSG
+852 YPTRGVYVTGSG

>member
-1 MKKNRTLTLLLA
+1 MKKNRTLTLLLV

-36 GSWAAGT
+36 GSWATGT
-43 KWYTIKITTTNSGT
+43 KWYTIKIDVNGTVCYLHSGTTNS
-57 DYLDANAKNSAG
+57 SG
-69 HLDVTQS
+69 HLDVTRTA
-76 SKPTGD
+76 KPTDDG
-82 SGLWCVVADGDNY
+82 GLWCVVADGSNY

-109 LYAPVTYSEGDE
+109 LYAPVTYSPGKAFSGTSYYQEGS
-121 WMEGFLGN
+121 W
-129 KKSGKYKLG
+129 S
-138 TWTISADGDAYADFF
+138 ISADGDAYAKMF
-153 AVGSSEANVWTT
+153 AATTTEANVWTS
-165 FAKGSPSENTNGDY
+165 FAKGTPSDNTDGDY
-179 LHAVYTGSGVT
+179 LHAVYTGSGEIYYTRT
-190 YYATQTKG
+190 YKLFQGYQ
-198 GSWLSPTYTYTTAT
+198 YTAHTTT
-212 SYPDFSNLYLNKRDV
+212 PDFSNLYLNKRGA
-227 LSPTRLGAW
+227 LTPSRLGAW
-236 NDGGALGNTG
+236 NDGGALGDKG
-246 SRFIFE
+246 SRLIFE
-252 EYVPPVEVTFNYDSG
+252 EYVPPTVQVTFNYDGG
-267 TGYTASRTASFLS
+267 TGYTASRTASVLS
-280 GTTLTTADVPAV
+280 GKTLTNADVPAV

-318 TPNFPFEEGKVYKMY
+318 TPIFPFQEGKVYKMY
-333 GYNKSDNCFTYN
+333 GYNNSDNCFTYN

-353 YEGNKTEVNS
+353 YEGKKTEVNG

-385 AKMYLALTDARAYAS
+385 AKMYLALRDARAYAK
-400 FVTESGTIANYSRV
+400 FVAESGTIYNYSRV
-414 IRITPNGTGFNLQHE
+414 IRITPNGNGFNLQHE
-429 TSNACCGTHMGDGT
+429 TGYACCGTHMGGVNGET
-443 NETKSM
+443 NSM
-449 GTWANS
+449 GTWAES
-455 TSPSNDGSRVFIYE
+455 GSPSNDASRVFIYE

-514 CIDAMET
+514 CIDAMDN

-564 APGTVCAVAES
+564 APGTVRAVAES

-727 FLALADADAYTDGA
+727 FLALAEAGGDYS
-741 YTFAIATGSETE
+741 FAIATGTE
-753 ADLSDN
+753 PAADLSGN
-759 LFTSTNVKRTGM
+759 LFTSTNVKRSGM
-771 DGVDYFALATKNAVT
+771 TDVDYFALATKNAVT

-797 ANKAYLLGEHLSFSS
+797 ANKAYLLGEHLSFSN

-827 GIANVNAESSGKAET
+827 GIANVNAENSGKAET

-852 YPTSGVYVTGSG
+852 YPTRGVYVTGSG

>member
-1 MKKNRTLTLLLA
+1 M
-13 WVASFVCCLSYAQHF
+13 F
-28 TVSPAPSG
+28 
-36 GSWAAGT
+36 
-43 KWYTIKITTTNSGT
+43 
-57 DYLDANAKNSAG
+57 
-69 HLDVTQS
+69 
-76 SKPTGD
+76 
-82 SGLWCVVADGDNY
+82 
-95 KIYNKA
+95 
-101 KGTGFVLG
+101 
-109 LYAPVTYSEGDE
+109 
-121 WMEGFLGN
+121 
-129 KKSGKYKLG
+129 
-138 TWTISADGDAYADFF
+138 
-153 AVGSSEANVWTT
+153 
-165 FAKGSPSENTNGDY
+165 
-179 LHAVYTGSGVT
+179 
-190 YYATQTKG
+190 
-198 GSWLSPTYTYTTAT
+198 SPTFTYTTAT

-318 TPNFPFEEGKVYKMY
+318 TPNFPFQEGKVYKMY

-385 AKMYLALTDARAYAS
+385 AKMYLALTDARAYAK
-400 FVTESGTIANYSRV
+400 FVAESGTIYNYSRV

-429 TSNACCGTHMGDGT
+429 TGYACCGTHMGGVNGET
-443 NETKSM
+443 NSM
-449 GTWANS
+449 GTWAES
-455 TSPSNDGSRVFIYE
+455 GSPSNDASRVFIYE

-514 CIDAMET
+514 CMDAMET

-527 LTAGKCY
+527 LTAGKYY

-564 APGTVCAVAES
+564 APGTVRAVAES

-681 LWTSLCFPVDVI
+681 LWTSLCFPVDVVV
-693 IPDNLKAYKAGS
+693 PTNLKAYKAGS

-827 GIANVNAESSGKAET
+827 GIANVNAENSGKAET

>member
-1 MKKNRTLTLLLA
+1 MKKNRTSTLLLA

-28 TVSPAPSG
+28 TASSAPSG
-36 GSWAAGT
+36 GSWAADT
-43 KWYTIKITTTNSGT
+43 KWYTIKITTAAGT
-57 DYLDANAKNSAG
+57 SYLDANATNTSG

-82 SGLWCVVADGDNY
+82 SGAWCVVVDGNNY
-95 KIYNKA
+95 KFYNKA
-101 KGTGFVLG
+101 MGTGYVLG
-109 LYAPVTYSEGDE
+109 LYAPVTYKKGEK
-121 WMEGFLGN
+121 FLTAN
-129 KKSGKYKLG
+129 KYRIG
-138 TWTISADGDAYADFF
+138 TWSIPEDAYAKMYST
-153 AVGSSEANVWTT
+153 SSIGADVWTS
-165 FAKGSPSENTNGDY
+165 FALGSPSSDTGGDY
-179 LHAVYTGSGVT
+179 FHAVTGKSET
-190 YYATQTKG
+190 YYTSAW
-198 GSWLSPTYTYTTAT
+198 SSAYTTT
-212 SYPDFSNLYLNKRDV
+212 PDNIYLNKRVD
-227 LSPTRLGAW
+227 SPTRLGAW
-236 NDGGALGNTG
+236 NDSRALGDDG

-252 EYVPPVEVTFNYDSG
+252 EYVPTVTVTFNYDSG

-312 TFTVSC
+312 TFNVSC
-318 TPNFPFEEGKVYKMY
+318 TPNFPFQEGKVYKMY

-385 AKMYLALTDARAYAS
+385 AKMYLALRDARDYAS
-400 FVTESGTIANYSRV
+400 FVTENGTIANYSRV

-429 TSNACCGTHMGDGT
+429 TGNACCGTHMGGVNGET
-443 NETKSM
+443 NSM
-449 GTWANS
+449 GTWAES
-455 TSPSNDGSRVFIYE
+455 GSPSNDASRVFIYE
-469 INNELTALAN
+469 INSELTALAN
-479 NPVTTGEYVG
+479 NRVTTGEYVG

-514 CIDAMET
+514 CIDAMDN

-580 DYISSIYRLADGASG
+580 DYISSIYRLAEGASG

-617 GTTGAAA
+617 GTTSAAA

-667 LKEVTSIPVTIKPT
+667 LKEVTSIPVTIKNT
-681 LWTSLCFPVDVI
+681 LWTSLCFPVDVVV
-693 IPDNLKAYKAGS
+693 PTNLKAYKAGS

-753 ADLSDN
+753 ADLSRN

-827 GIANVNAESSGKAET
+827 GIANVNAENSGKAET

>member
-1 MKKNRTLTLLLA
+1 MKKNRTSTLLLA

-28 TVSPAPSG
+28 TASPAPSG

-43 KWYTIKITTTNSGT
+43 KWYTIKITTEAGT
-57 DYLDANAKNSAG
+57 VYLDANAKNTAN

-82 SGLWCVVADGDNY
+82 SGLWCVVAAGDNY

-101 KGTGFVLG
+101 KGTEFVLG
-109 LYAPVTYSEGDE
+109 LYVPVSYAPGLE
-121 WMEGFLGN
+121 WSTRWPG
-129 KKSGKYKLG
+129 KGKYQLG
-138 TWTISADGDAYADFF
+138 TWTISAEDDAYADFF
-153 AVGSSEANVWTT
+153 AATSSEANVWTT
-165 FAKGSPSENTNGDY
+165 FAKGSPSSNTDGDY
-179 LHAVYTGSGVT
+179 LHAVYTGSGET
-190 YYATQTKG
+190 YYTKSWGIYTAQT
-198 GSWLSPTYTYTTAT
+198 TT
-212 SYPDFSNLYLNKRDV
+212 PDFTNLYLNKRVD
-227 LSPTRLGAW
+227 LNPTRLGAW

-280 GTTLTTADVPAV
+280 GTTLTNADVPAV

-363 KSYWTFEHISG
+363 KSYWIFEHISG

-385 AKMYLALTDARAYAS
+385 AKMYLALRDARDYAS
-400 FVTESGTIANYSRV
+400 FVTEGGAIASYSRV

-429 TSNACCGTHMGDGT
+429 TGNACCGTHMGGVNGET
-443 NETKSM
+443 NSM
-449 GTWANS
+449 GTWAES
-455 TSPSNDGSRVFIYE
+455 GSPSNDASRVFIYE

-501 AAGSNPTKENVLA
+501 AAGSNPSKENVLA
-514 CIDAMET
+514 VIDAMDN

-556 VSADNFTL
+556 VSANNFTL

-610 SGTDALQ
+610 SSTDALQ

-638 YWNIKTATGA
+638 YWNIKTTTGA

-681 LWTSLCFPVDVI
+681 LWTSLCFPVDVVV
-693 IPDNLKAYKAGS
+693 PTNLKAYKAGS
-705 TEGKTI
+705 TQGTTI

-719 TRIPAGTG
+719 TRIPAGKG
-727 FLALADADAYTDGA
+727 FLALAEAGGDYS
-741 YTFAIATGSETE
+741 FAIATGTE
-753 ADLSDN
+753 PEANLTDN
-759 LFTSTNVKRTGM
+759 QFTGANVKRSGM
-771 DGVDYFALATKNAVT
+771 TAVDYFALATKNTVT

-797 ANKAYLLGEHLSFSS
+797 ANKAYLLGEKLNQGA
-812 GTQMLQLAIGEGTET
+812 GTNMLQFAFGEGTET
-827 GIANVNAESSGKAET
+827 GIANVNAENSGKAET
-842 YYDLNGRLVA
+842 YYDLNGRLVV
-852 YPTSGVYVTGSG
+852 YPTRGVYVTGSG

>member
-28 TVSPAPSG
+28 TVSTAPSG
-36 GSWAAGT
+36 GSWATGT
-43 KWYTIKITTTNSGT
+43 KWYTIKITTDAGT
-57 DYLDANAKNSAG
+57 SYLDANAKNTSG

-82 SGLWCVVADGDNY
+82 SGAWCVVADGNNY
-95 KIYNKA
+95 KFYNKA
-101 KGTGFVLG
+101 MGTGYVLG
-109 LYAPVTYSEGDE
+109 LYAPVTYKKGEK
-121 WMEGFLGN
+121 FITAN
-129 KKSGKYKLG
+129 KYRIG
-138 TWTISADGDAYADFF
+138 TWSIPDDAYAKMYST
-153 AVGSSEANVWTT
+153 SSIGADVWTS
-165 FAKGSPSENTNGDY
+165 FALGSPSSDTGGDY
-179 LHAVYTGSGVT
+179 FHAVTGKSET
-190 YYATQTKG
+190 YYTSAW
-198 GSWLSPTYTYTTAT
+198 SSAYTTT
-212 SYPDFSNLYLNKRDV
+212 PDNIYLNKRDK

-236 NDGGALGNTG
+236 NDGGALGDKG

-252 EYVPPVEVTFNYDSG
+252 EYVPPTVTVTFNYDSG
-267 TGYTASRTASFLS
+267 TGYTTTRTASILS
-280 GTTLTTADVPAV
+280 GKTLTNADVPAV

-318 TPNFPFEEGKVYKMY
+318 TPNFPFQEGKVYKMY

-353 YEGNKTEVNS
+353 YEGKKTEVNG

-385 AKMYLALTDARAYAS
+385 AKMYLALRDARDYAS
-400 FVTESGTIANYSRV
+400 FVTESGIIANYSRV
-414 IRITPNGTGFNLQHE
+414 IRITPNGNGFNLQHE
-429 TSNACCGTHMGDGT
+429 TGNACCGTHMGGVVT
-443 NETKSM
+443 TESNSM

-455 TSPSNDGSRVFIYE
+455 LSPSNDASRVFIYE
-469 INNELTALAN
+469 INDELTALAN
-479 NPVTTGEYVG
+479 NPVTIGEYVG

-514 CIDAMET
+514 CIDAMDN

-564 APGTVCAVAES
+564 APGTVRAVAES

-580 DYISSIYRLADGASG
+580 DYISSIYRLADGANG

-638 YWNIKTATGA
+638 YWNIKTTTGA

-681 LWTSLCFPVDVI
+681 LWTSLCFPVDVV
-693 IPDNLKAYKAGS
+693 IPANLKAYKAGS
-705 TEGKTI
+705 TQGTTI

-719 TRIPAGTG
+719 TRIPAGNG
-727 FLALADADAYTDGA
+727 FLALAEAGGDYS
-741 YTFAIATGSETE
+741 FAIATGSEPE
-753 ADLSDN
+753 ANLTDN
-759 LFTSTNVKRTGM
+759 QFTGANVKRAGM
-771 DGVDYFALATKNAVT
+771 NGVEYFALATKNEVT
-786 GFYKVTSGTVP
+786 GFYKVTTGTVP
-797 ANKAYLLGEHLSFSS
+797 SNKAYLLGEKLNQ
-812 GTQMLQLAIGEGTET
+812 GAGANMLQFAFGEGTET
-827 GIANVNAESSGKAET
+827 GISNVNAENSGKAET
-842 YYDLNGRLVA
+842 YYDLNGRLVV
-852 YPTSGVYVTGSG
+852 YPTRGVYVTGSG